1 MVNASDK
8 EGYSVASEGGYTVA
22 VTTEVNAELASEGGA
37 RELVHRIQNM
47 RRSAGFDIADRI
59 ETFYLGDSG
68 IEAVIEAHGGYIRQ
82 ETLSDAVV
90 SGEPPS
96 GAYTESHNLDGAEV
110 TIGVRKT

>member
-1 MVNASDK
+1 MRSWPPRAARAS
-8 EGYSVASEGGYTVA
+8 SYTA
-22 VTTEVNAELASEGGA
+22 FRTCAGLP
-37 RELVHRIQNM
+37 
-47 RRSAGFDIADRI
+47 GFDIADRI
-59 ETFYLGDSG
+59 ETFYEGDGG